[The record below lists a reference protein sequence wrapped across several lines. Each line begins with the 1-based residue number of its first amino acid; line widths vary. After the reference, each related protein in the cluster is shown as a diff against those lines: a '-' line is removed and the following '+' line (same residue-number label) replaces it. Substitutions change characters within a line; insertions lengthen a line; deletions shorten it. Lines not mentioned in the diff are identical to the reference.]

1 MRKCRRRSD
10 FRLKL
15 CSPRAH
21 PRSASLR
28 LSVEVQDVFRGRF
41 GLASDRQRCA
51 AVARSRRAAFPMLSS
66 ALDHGQWSGSTGRSY
81 LRTADVLTRE
91 RSRRIFGRGDVPVVL
106 GVDGRHEGGC
116 SDKLRIFPS
125 RRALFATGPGQFD
138 STSTAAH
145 LGHYC
150 RYRCCLPSSAAAH
163 GGGGWSKTPAHPRS
177 PTFFLSHDLDSSPL
191 LSPRRKASQDAA
203 EVSSSVLDARFTRRA
218 TGLSNGPRVPAHSS
232 TEFAVLGFL
241 HQNIQPPLERVR
253 RPAGDR
259 RSA

>member
-163 GGGGWSKTPAHPRS
+163 GGGGDGPRLRPILAPQLSSS
-177 PTFFLSHDLDSSPL
+177 PTTLILL
-191 LSPRRKASQDAA
+191 LSSHLDGKLRRTPQKCRPRCSTHDSHGGRLALATAPESLLTRPPNSP
-203 EVSSSVLDARFTRRA
+203 SSA
-218 TGLSNGPRVPAHSS
+218 SS
-232 TEFAVLGFL
+232 TRTSSL
-241 HQNIQPPLERVR
+241 R
-253 RPAGDR
+253 
-259 RSA
+259 